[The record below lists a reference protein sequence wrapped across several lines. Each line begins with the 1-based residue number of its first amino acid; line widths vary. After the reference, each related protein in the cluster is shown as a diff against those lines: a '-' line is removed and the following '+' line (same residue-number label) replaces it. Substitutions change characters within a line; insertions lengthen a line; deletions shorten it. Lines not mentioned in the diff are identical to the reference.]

1 MKKIMALAAAALMAV
16 ASVSAQENFI
26 GGRGILQFSV
36 GSELGDDVNGSGIE
50 EAVEMSGGA
59 VFFVRSVYESGFAL
73 QAEFGY
79 TKNIMGIELKGDSSY
94 SGSLSCDTFNVAAL
108 FGKEIAMSEKMTL
121 TPFVGVQSGIFM
133 GKAEMEDNDGSGKGD
148 VDSTAII
155 SVVLGAGAAIKTD
168 SGAIIIDG
176 RYNYGINPI
185 EVEGMEI
192 CTFRSLAISAG
203 YQIKL

>member
-36 GSELGDDVNGSGIE
+36 GSELGDDFNGSGIE

-79 TKNIMGIELKGDSSY
+79 TKNIMGLENKEVSE
-94 SGSLSCDTFNVAAL
+94 SGTLSCDTFNVGVL

-121 TPFVGVQSGIFM
+121 TPFVGVQSGIIV
-133 GKAEMEDNDGSGKGD
+133 GKAEFEANGISAKGD
-148 VDSTAII
+148 VDSTAVI

-168 SGAIIIDG
+168 SGAVVIDG

-185 EVEGMEI
+185 EVEGVEF